1 MPTLAQAVAASG
13 SGSAAMAI
21 LGSSIYR
28 NCTAVDRWFLWALS
42 SPLLLWSQTRDCS
55 AREATETGAESAI
68 KEGGSLHSMVV
79 YRETGPNKC
88 QKNGDAIQKNLFIHF
103 RHNAYE
109 YQCVPVC
116 VCAESLGDRFA
127 ILVAYFCAPKNN
139 YQLFPLFAA
148 ALSVCE
154 CVSLC
159 VFACKLQL
167 MIFIFLTTRCSLPRP
182 KYLRIFLLI
191 LCPLSLSLSFP
202 LSLPSLLALSVW
214 LLSCQIVSLSLPLLL
229 LQFRFFYILH
239 RVMKQRGYHKVAAR

>member
-1 MPTLAQAVAASG
+1 MLCVSARAQLHRSSCMSTQFAIGEHTHQHKHTKSTHNIRRNNASVHTLAIPLSLSHCLPLLNSFSLCATAHPVAPKEVPATISAFRCLRALMLMPTLAQAVAASG

-88 QKNGDAIQKNLFIHF
+88 RKNGDAIQKNLFIHF

-116 VCAESLGDRFA
+116 VCRVTWGPFRYFGS
-127 ILVAYFCAPKNN
+127 IL
-139 YQLFPLFAA
+139 
-148 ALSVCE
+148 
-154 CVSLC
+154 
-159 VFACKLQL
+159 
-167 MIFIFLTTRCSLPRP
+167 
-182 KYLRIFLLI
+182 LR
-191 LCPLSLSLSFP
+191 
-202 LSLPSLLALSVW
+202 A
-214 LLSCQIVSLSLPLLL
+214 
-229 LQFRFFYILH
+229 
-239 RVMKQRGYHKVAAR
+239 KK

>member
-1 MPTLAQAVAASG
+1 MLCVSARAQLHRSSCMSTQFAIAEHTHMHSQHTTSGGIMRLCTRSLSLSLSLSHCLPLLNSFSLCATAHPVAPKEVPATISAFRCLRALMLMPTLAQAVAASG

-103 RHNAYE
+103 RYNAYE
-109 YQCVPVC
+109 YQCLYMHVKVC
-116 VCAESLGDRFA
+116 VPSHLGT
-127 ILVAYFCAPKNN
+127 
-139 YQLFPLFAA
+139 
-148 ALSVCE
+148 
-154 CVSLC
+154 VSL
-159 VFACKLQL
+159 
-167 MIFIFLTTRCSLPRP
+167 FL
-182 KYLRIFLLI
+182 
-191 LCPLSLSLSFP
+191 
-202 LSLPSLLALSVW
+202 
-214 LLSCQIVSLSLPLLL
+214 
-229 LQFRFFYILH
+229 
-239 RVMKQRGYHKVAAR
+239 